1 MATFTVDS
9 IRAQAEEKY
18 ASTDIELAD
27 GSVVSLLN
35 PLRLPKA
42 KRKKLMSIQ
51 DDLDAAEEDED
62 GNKVEV
68 DQEQVLGDAIILV
81 ADDEK
86 LAKALLKEVGE
97 DMAVLAEI
105 FSLYTGGTQVGE
117 ASASQ
122 S

>member
-9 IRAQAEEKY
+9 IRAKAEEKY

-27 GSVVSLLN
+27 GDVVSLLN
-35 PLRLPKA
+35 PLRLSKA

-51 DDLDAAEEDED
+51 DELDADED
-62 GNKVEV
+62 KDGKKVEV
-68 DQEQVLGDAIILV
+68 DQEKILADAIILV
-81 ADDEK
+81 ADDATK
-86 LAKALLKEVGE
+86 AKALLKEVGD

-105 FSLYTGGTQVGE
+105 FSLYTGGTEAGE